1 MILVESREIV
11 AAVRRSLE
19 ANVLPAM
26 AEGFSRV
33 QVIAAIRALDE
44 VADRMDNGDP
54 MVRVNERTEAD
65 LAVLAVD
72 LAETSPD
79 LSRQIEALL
88 AETANIS
95 DPRMRNRV
103 LGEHATEMLAG
114 DDPAIGRIRFVLE
127 VESGRTSADD
137 APWMC
142 PEAIESL
149 Q

>member
-1 MILVESREIV
+1 MILVETRDIV

-19 ANVLPAM
+19 ANVLPAV
-26 AEGFSRV
+26 AEGFSRI

-44 VADRMDNGDP
+44 VANRMDHGDP

-65 LAVLAVD
+65 LAVLAAD
-72 LAETSPD
+72 LTETSPD
-79 LSRQIEALL
+79 LGRRIEALL
-88 AETANIS
+88 AETADIS
-95 DPRMRNRV
+95 DPRVRNRV
-103 LGEHATEMLAG
+103 LGEQLTELLAG
-114 DDPAIGRIRFVLE
+114 DDPATDRIRFVLE

>member
-1 MILVESREIV
+1 MILVETRDIV

-19 ANVLPAM
+19 VNVLPAV
-26 AEGFSRV
+26 AEGFSRI

-44 VADRMDNGDP
+44 VANRIDHGDP

-65 LAVLAVD
+65 LAVLAAD

-79 LSRQIEALL
+79 LGRRIEALL
-88 AETANIS
+88 AETADIS
-95 DPRMRNRV
+95 DPRVRNRV
-103 LGEHATEMLAG
+103 LGEQLTELLAG
-114 DDPAIGRIRFVLE
+114 DDPATDRIRFVLE